1 MGAEC
6 CKELDDLHIVNQQSP
21 LCAIMLQFSQFI
33 IIILYDLSKKVL
45 YYIVMPNYYISLYTY
60 ILAMCWRVLKFEFQA
75 LCEQGRPASIVR
87 CHAI

>member
-21 LCAIMLQFSQFI
+21 LCAIMLQFSQLI

-45 YYIVMPNYYISLYTY
+45 YYIYRFFFHLNNQTNSLL
-60 ILAMCWRVLKFEFQA
+60 INVL
-75 LCEQGRPASIVR
+75 L
-87 CHAI
+87 HL